1 MSSFN
6 EKAYVGMMYSFEE
19 LMRHLV
25 EVGPVAASV
34 VAIWVFIKQAVI

>member
-1 MSSFN
+1 MVQTNIYGNWVFNTVGMSSFN

-25 EVGPVAASV
+25 
-34 VAIWVFIKQAVI
+34 K